1 MCSFQFPGT
10 SAEGLWPAW
19 QHADHSVLLLPSLGL
34 LCLNVTNVFIFMT
47 VSCPVQGHKVL
58 NAGHPSPPLS
68 PPNPFH
74 HPKPKLICIK
84 YNSAPPTLPVPGL
97 PCGSV
102 TLAAV
107 EMPVHGPHGTCA
119 WPSRHMC
126 SLLLRASCAR
136 GSSVLEGITIL
147 FFLRICQVLFTN
159 SSATGHLV
167 SSSPWLV

>member
-1 MCSFQFPGT
+1 MWALLPWAGRENEAARAGWGGMVCSFQFPGT
-10 SAEGLWPAW
+10 SAEGLWPAR
-19 QHADHSVLLLPSLGL
+19 QHADRSVLLLPSLGL

-84 YNSAPPTLPVPGL
+84 YNSAPPTLPAPGL

-119 WPSRHMC
+119 VSFVEHHVLGVHPSW
-126 SLLLRASCAR
+126 RASPFC
-136 GSSVLEGITIL
+136 S
-147 FFLRICQVLFTN
+147 F
-159 SSATGHLV
+159 
-167 SSSPWLV
+167 